1 MKKITCLIFSICSAF
16 AFAFFAPAALAAPVY
31 ASNTSHSVSEMKFT
45 DVIISVLYFI
55 GALLLIYLVL
65 TLVSR
70 WGKKHPDKDE
80 RKDGEEKNGKTE
92 AEAGA
97 PKKGEPETEE
107 STSEKQE
114 NRNEGEKHE

>member
-16 AFAFFAPAALAAPVY
+16 AFFASAALAAPVY

-45 DVIISVLYFI
+45 DVMISVLYFI

-80 RKDGEEKNGKTE
+80 RKDGEEKNGKAE